1 MGILVGGVL
10 AGGLGLF
17 LASLKYIPW
26 KKKKDL
32 LEFGY
37 FINAVVDSVEED
49 LSITAGK
56 KHEHPYIVYCT
67 HTDEVTGMKY
77 KFKSDSIWRN
87 PQPKVKPG
95 MSIKV
100 YVDDPDFINHYVSVE
115 ELLES

>member
-1 MGILVGGVL
+1 
-10 AGGLGLF
+10 
-17 LASLKYIPW
+17 
-26 KKKKDL
+26 
-32 LEFGY
+32 
-37 FINAVVDSVEED
+37 
-49 LSITAGK
+49 
-56 KHEHPYIVYCT
+56 
-67 HTDEVTGMKY
+67 MKY